1 MFKKLFTKKEEVN
14 EEKAIENLE
23 ARCEE
28 LRKDLEEAVT
38 LLSELKYGEEVA
50 RPDFL
55 FDYEQLRAEL
65 GA

>member
-1 MFKKLFTKKEEVN
+1 MFKNLFTKKEEVN
-14 EEKAIENLE
+14 EGAIENLE
-23 ARCEE
+23 AHCEE

>member
-1 MFKKLFTKKEEVN
+1 MFKKLFTKKKEAN

-28 LRKDLEEAVT
+28 LARDLEEAAA

-55 FDYEQLRAEL
+55 LDYEQLRAEL
-65 GA
+65 VA

>member
-38 LLSELKYGEEVA
+38 LLSELKYGVEVA

>member
-1 MFKKLFTKKEEVN
+1 MFKKLFTKKEEAN
-14 EEKAIENLE
+14 EEKAIELE
-23 ARCEE
+23 AHCEE
-28 LRKDLEEAVT
+28 LRRDLEEAVT

-55 FDYEQLRAEL
+55 FDYEQLRAEI

>member
-1 MFKKLFTKKEEVN
+1 MFKKLFTKKKEAN

-28 LRKDLEEAVT
+28 LARDLEEAAA

-50 RPDFL
+50 RLDFL
-55 FDYEQLRAEL
+55 LDYEQLRAEL
-65 GA
+65 VA